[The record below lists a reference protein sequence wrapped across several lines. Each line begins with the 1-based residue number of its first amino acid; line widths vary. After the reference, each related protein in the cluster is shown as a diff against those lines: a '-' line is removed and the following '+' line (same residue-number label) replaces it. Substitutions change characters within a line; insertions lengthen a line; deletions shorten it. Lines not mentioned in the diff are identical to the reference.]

1 MRTIYFLAGCAL
13 ACLLFASP
21 AQAATFSLQPPNGF
35 ALLGVSCGGVH
46 VSTFAIDFNTTD
58 GGNPENAPVTIG
70 VLGEVYAWTRCGY
83 SGRGGGYRSTTYRKW
98 VLASWNLDGTLVGT
112 FPMETTGIVSAY
124 DEYLKYAPVRT
135 DAAGNAIWT
144 EQVSTSYRPAY
155 VGKVA
160 TP

>member
-1 MRTIYFLAGCAL
+1 MKRLLLAVVLMLCTL
-13 ACLLFASP
+13 PLW
-21 AQAATFSLQPPNGF
+21 AATVSLQSPNGF

-58 GGNPENAPVTIG
+58 GGLVGTEPVTIG

-98 VLASWNLDGTLVGT
+98 VLASWNLDGTLIGT
-112 FPMETTGIVSAY
+112 FPMDTTGIISAA
-124 DEYLKYAPVRT
+124 DEFTKYAPVRT

-144 EQVSTSYRPAY
+144 EQVSTAYGAAY
-155 VGKVA
+155 VGKVQ